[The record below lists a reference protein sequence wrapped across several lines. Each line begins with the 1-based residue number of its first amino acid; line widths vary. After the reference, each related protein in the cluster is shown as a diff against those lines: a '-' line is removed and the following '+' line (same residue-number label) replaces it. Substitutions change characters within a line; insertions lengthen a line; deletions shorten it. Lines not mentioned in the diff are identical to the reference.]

1 MNVMEGSVYS
11 NLGLKMNRTFKEKRE
26 EDIFTLK
33 DLIDHKWV
41 IHSSEELKKALSKEL
56 RTVLAKES
64 LFELI
69 DAFFELESNL
79 AHVVSMLD
87 FETAEI
93 NFDDFYKNFSPLLL
107 RSIHEN
113 SSHPENSEQILR
125 AIKESFRIALE
136 EDVYS
141 LENRI

>member
-1 MNVMEGSVYS
+1 MEGSVYS
-11 NLGLKMNRTFKEKRE
+11 NLGLKMNRTYKEKRE
-26 EDIFTLK
+26 EEVFTLK
-33 DLIDHKWV
+33 DYIDHKWV
-41 IHSSEELKKALSKEL
+41 IHNTSELKKTLSREL
-56 RTVLAKES
+56 RLVLAKES

-79 AHVVSMLD
+79 AHVVSMVD
-87 FETAEI
+87 FDASELS
-93 NFDDFYKNFSPLLL
+93 FDEFYKNFSPLLL

-113 SSHPENSEQILR
+113 SAYPEKSEQILR

-136 EDVYS
+136 EDVYT

>member
-1 MNVMEGSVYS
+1 MEGSVYS

-26 EDIFTLK
+26 EEVFTLK
-33 DLIDHKWV
+33 DYIEHKWV
-41 IHSSEELKKALSKEL
+41 IHNVEELKKTLSREL
-56 RTVLAKES
+56 RLVLAKES

-69 DAFFELESNL
+69 DTFFELENNL
-79 AHVVSMLD
+79 AHVVSMID
-87 FETAEI
+87 FDASEI
-93 NFDDFYKNFSPLLL
+93 NFDEFYKNFSPLLL

-113 SSHPENSEQILR
+113 SSHPEKSDQILR

-136 EDVYS
+136 EDVYA

>member
-1 MNVMEGSVYS
+1 MEGSIYS

-33 DLIDHKWV
+33 DCIEHKWI
-41 IHSSEELKKALSKEL
+41 IHSTEELKRALSREL
-56 RTVLAKES
+56 RAVLAKES

-69 DAFFELESNL
+69 DAFFELENNL
-79 AHVVSMLD
+79 AHVVSMVEFD
-87 FETAEI
+87 ASEI
-93 NFDDFYKNFSPLLL
+93 NFDEFYKNFSPILL

-113 SSHPENSEQILR
+113 STQSDKSEEILR
-125 AIKESFRIALE
+125 SIKESFRIALE

-141 LENRI
+141 LENRP

>member
-1 MNVMEGSVYS
+1 MEGSVYS
-11 NLGLKMNRTFKEKRE
+11 NLGLKMNRTYKEKRE
-26 EDIFTLK
+26 EEVFTLK
-33 DLIDHKWV
+33 DYIDHKWV
-41 IHSSEELKKALSKEL
+41 IHNTSELKKTLSREL
-56 RTVLAKES
+56 RLVLAKES

-79 AHVVSMLD
+79 AHVVSLVD
-87 FETAEI
+87 FDASELS
-93 NFDDFYKNFSPLLL
+93 FDEFYKNFSPLLL

-113 SSHPENSEQILR
+113 SAHPEKSEQILR

-136 EDVYS
+136 EDVYT